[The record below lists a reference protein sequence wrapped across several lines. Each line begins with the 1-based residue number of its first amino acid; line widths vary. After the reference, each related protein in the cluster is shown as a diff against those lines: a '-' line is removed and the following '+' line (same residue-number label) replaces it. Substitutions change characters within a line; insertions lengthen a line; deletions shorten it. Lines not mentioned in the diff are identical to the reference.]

1 MSFAVIALLCG
12 GLFGPVVE
20 RVLHYETPIPIPVS
34 DAQII
39 SGECGGNGRQIV
51 RCRDISTGAAAA
63 PDTGHGKPLLNG
75 LGAYWRD

>member
-1 MSFAVIALLCG
+1 
-12 GLFGPVVE
+12 
-20 RVLHYETPIPIPVS
+20 
-34 DAQII
+34 
-39 SGECGGNGRQIV
+39 V